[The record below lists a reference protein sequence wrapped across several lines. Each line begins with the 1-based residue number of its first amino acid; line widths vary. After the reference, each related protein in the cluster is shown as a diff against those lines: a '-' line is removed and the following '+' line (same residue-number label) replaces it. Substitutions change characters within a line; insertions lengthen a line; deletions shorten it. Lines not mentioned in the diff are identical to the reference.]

1 MNRIAAALGLLALIL
16 LPACRLSDVAAAPG
30 EAIFRDDFS
39 APWRGWESTPAQ
51 GSVTTFEEGVMRVV
65 ILGDATSVITVP
77 GLDFGDVRIEA
88 DTLKQGGTNM
98 NRIGLVCRYSDSQ
111 NYYFFIVSTDGFY
124 GLGKVTDGAAS
135 LLGMTEMQRSEVV
148 QPQGGGVNHLRADCI
163 GEDLTLYDNGR
174 ALAQAADPD
183 HPSGDVGTFAGT
195 ADEPALDVAFDNFV
209 VIKP

>member
-1 MNRIAAALGLLALIL
+1 MNRIAAALSLLALIL

-30 EAIFRDDFS
+30 EAVFRDDFS
-39 APWRGWESTPAQ
+39 SPWRGWASATAP
-51 GSVTTFEEGVMRVV
+51 GSVTTFEEGVMRVA
-65 ILGDATSVITVP
+65 ILGAGTSVINVP

-88 DTLKQGGTNM
+88 DALKQGGTDV
-98 NRIGLVCRYSDSQ
+98 NRIGLVCRYKDPQ
-111 NYYFFIVSTDGFY
+111 NYYFFIVSTDGFF

-148 QPQGGGVNHLRADCI
+148 QPQGGVNHLRADCI
-163 GEDLTLYDNGR
+163 GETLTLYDNGR
-174 ALAQAADPD
+174 ELAQASDPD
-183 HPSGDVGTFAGT
+183 HPTGDAGTFAGT